1 MVSYGKTALMAYIL
15 AVGLAIG
22 IVGQQLWSGY
32 EQQTQSARN
41 TVENLAGILQQRLSA
56 TLRRTDA
63 ALESLVASVDSAALD
78 VSVRARFEHKMTQSL
93 AMSRRK
99 FPEISAFRLISADG
113 DLLYTSDPIATFAN
127 LSDRPYFVTMRDD
140 PKAGLVY
147 SDVQT
152 SRFTGQT
159 VIVMGRAIRDTS
171 GRFLGAAIAVLDLA
185 TYSALFDSLDI
196 GPRGLLAIRR
206 TDSRS
211 VLRRPPDPALTNK
224 PISHPIQSLI
234 DRRET
239 KGHLRYTA
247 VTDGVERL
255 FAFHRVP
262 DYPFYF
268 IVGLATDDYLAG
280 WRRQA
285 IASVGLL
292 SLTLVIFSWLL
303 AKLARARA
311 EAADRAQRLAER
323 EQRLHEALQA
333 AEAASLAKSRF
344 LATMSHELRT
354 PMNGILGMAQALL
367 LPELPEEN
375 RRKYARIILDS
386 GRTLL
391 ALLNELL
398 DMSKIEAGRMDLEH
412 VPVAPAQLVD
422 EVAALFAEQAVAKG
436 LVIETAWTGNRAS
449 CYLIDPV
456 RLRQM
461 LANLVN
467 NAIKFTSQG
476 FVRIAGHPIKSSSG
490 EALLEFSVSDSGIGI
505 PADKQS
511 LLFQAFSQVD
521 ASTTRKFGGSGL
533 GLSIVGN
540 LARLMG
546 GEVGVESS
554 EGTGTRFWFRIRAE
568 ATDPGEA
575 CADGDPTRSGKGET
589 GLSLRKP
596 RHVLVVDDNAVNRL
610 VIEATLE
617 SRGVRVESVN
627 DGQEAVSLVTSGAI
641 PDLVLMD
648 CQMPVMD
655 GFDATAS
662 IRQWERE
669 GGRRRLPIIALT
681 ASAFQEDRDRC
692 LAAGMD
698 DFLTKPVN
706 ADELTATLAKW
717 MGDDDVTRRSR

>member
-1 MVSYGKTALMAYIL
+1 MMSYGKTALIAYVL

-32 EQQTQSARN
+32 EQQVQSARN
-41 TVENLAGILQQRLSA
+41 TAENLAGILQQRLNA

-63 ALESLVASVDSAALD
+63 ALESLVASVDTAALD
-78 VSVRARFEHKMTQSL
+78 LSARARFEHQVTQSL
-93 AMSRRK
+93 AMSRRN
-99 FPEISAFRLISADG
+99 FPEISAFRFIGADG
-113 DLLYTSDPIATFAN
+113 NLLYTSDPIATFAN
-127 LSDRPYFVTMRDD
+127 LSDRPYFVTLRDD

-147 SDVQT
+147 SDVQI

-171 GRFLGAAIAVLDLA
+171 GKFVGAAIAVLDLA
-185 TYSALFDSLDI
+185 TYVALFDSLDI

-211 VLRRPPDPALTNK
+211 VLRRPPDPALTNQ
-224 PISHPIQSLI
+224 PISHPIQTLI
-234 DRRET
+234 DQGET
-239 KGHLRYTA
+239 KGNIRYKA

-255 FAFHRVP
+255 FAFSRVP

-268 IVGLATDDYLAG
+268 IVGLATDDFLAG

-292 SLTLVIFSWLL
+292 SLALVIFSWLL

-311 EAADRAQRLAER
+311 QATERAQRLVER
-323 EQRLHEALQA
+323 EQRLREALHA
-333 AEAASLAKSRF
+333 AEAANLAKSQF

-354 PMNGILGMAQALL
+354 PMNGILGMAQVLL
-367 LPELPEEN
+367 LPDLLEEN
-375 RRKYARIILDS
+375 RQKYARIILDS
-386 GRTLL
+386 GQTLL
-391 ALLNELL
+391 ALLNDIL
-398 DMSKIEAGRMDLEH
+398 DMSKIEAGRMELEYL
-412 VPVAPAQLVD
+412 PVAPAQLVE
-422 EVAALFAEQAVAKG
+422 EVAALFTEQAVAKG
-436 LVIETAWTGNRAS
+436 LTIETAWTGKRDA

-461 LANLVN
+461 LANLIN

-476 FVRIAGHPIKSSSG
+476 FVRIAGCPIESSG
-490 EALLEFSVSDSGIGI
+490 AALLEFSVSDSGIGI
-505 PADKQS
+505 PADKQP
-511 LLFQAFSQVD
+511 LLFHAFSQVD

-554 EGTGTRFWFRIRAE
+554 EGNGTRFWFRIRAQE
-568 ATDPGEA
+568 AGADSERPTATGEREA
-575 CADGDPTRSGKGET
+575 
-589 GLSLRKP
+589 GLSLRKH
-596 RHVLVVDDNAVNRL
+596 RHVLVVDDNAVNRM

-617 SRGVRVESVN
+617 GRGVRVDSVN
-627 DGQEAVSLVTSGAI
+627 DGQAAVRFVTSGAV

-662 IRQWERE
+662 IRRWEKE
-669 GGRRRLPIIALT
+669 GGRSRLPIIALT

-706 ADELTATLAKW
+706 ADDLAATLVKW
-717 MGDDDVTRRSR
+717 MGDEVKQQSA